1 MIRYPIKD
9 RILFESK
16 FFWSDKPQKLKT
28 QIKNFKL
35 PPEYKKQFPKIKDF
49 FMKERHLATGK
60 EDENNKICQFLP
72 GVQEAMK
79 HFINLE
85 FLFRP
90 HFQIPS
96 QHLPNILELFNF
108 FCYFYDLIE
117 GPAFDME
124 ELYVCLQKNE
134 YSNLAHDIHI
144 CIINLYL
151 KEYIQKN
158 RISFEKENGFFFP
171 ILNEIVMKEK
181 HRHVLTRMF
190 WMEFLK
196 EIIIRRLLE
205 EDSVE
210 KEVDELL
217 VEIQGLEIEE
227 PEEELSEQDKVSKKE
242 GSSEEQEGQI
252 IEGSLFEL
260 FCFSRKLL
268 LY

>member
-1 MIRYPIKD
+1 
-9 RILFESK
+9 
-16 FFWSDKPQKLKT
+16 
-28 QIKNFKL
+28 
-35 PPEYKKQFPKIKDF
+35 
-49 FMKERHLATGK
+49 
-60 EDENNKICQFLP
+60 
-72 GVQEAMK
+72 
-79 HFINLE
+79 
-85 FLFRP
+85 
-90 HFQIPS
+90 
-96 QHLPNILELFNF
+96 
-108 FCYFYDLIE
+108 
-117 GPAFDME
+117 
-124 ELYVCLQKNE
+124 
-134 YSNLAHDIHI
+134 
-144 CIINLYL
+144 
-151 KEYIQKN
+151 
-158 RISFEKENGFFFP
+158 
-171 ILNEIVMKEK
+171 MKEK

-260 FCFSRKLL
+260 FGFSRKLL